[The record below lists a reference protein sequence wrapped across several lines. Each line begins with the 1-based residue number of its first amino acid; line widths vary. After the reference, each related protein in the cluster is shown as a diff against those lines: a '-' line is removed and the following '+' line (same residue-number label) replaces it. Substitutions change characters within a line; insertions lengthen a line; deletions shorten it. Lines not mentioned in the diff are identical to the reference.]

1 MWSLYRAMGRHVGDG
16 EFYWA
21 LGCIDANIVAP
32 APPTPDAAAAAAAD
46 AAAAIAAATFATW
59 PPAQAAL
66 AATPRG
72 RVLQQRLC
80 DRPPLEP
87 EALAQAGGVT
97 LLGDALHAMIPSLGQ
112 GACSALEGAL
122 ELAQC
127 IAAAAAAAP
136 AAAGEQTAA
145 EADVGGSGSGDASQQ
160 RTDALHAALRR
171 YEAARLARA
180 TAIQLR
186 SATAGAAAYGGKPGQ
201 PRGGTTNGG
210 SVAAASVPATAA
222 TPMESAAA
230 ATVPRQAPQ
239 SAASMTDWLFRYES
253 PHADVALEQ
262 PAAAC
267 S

>member
-1 MWSLYRAMGRHVGDG
+1 VGDD

-21 LGCIDANIVAP
+21 LGCIDANVVAP
-32 APPTPDAAAAAAAD
+32 APHTPDAAAAAAVD
-46 AAAAIAAATFATW
+46 AAAAIAAATFVTW
-59 PPAQAAL
+59 PPAVAAL

-80 DRPPLEP
+80 DRPPLQP
-87 EALAQAGGVT
+87 DALSHAGGVT
-97 LLGDALHAMIPSLGQ
+97 LVGDALHAMIPSLGQ

-127 IAAAAAAAP
+127 IAAAAATEP
-136 AAAGEQTAA
+136 AAASEQVATGAG
-145 EADVGGSGSGDASQQ
+145 VGGGSESGGVAAKE
-160 RTDALHAALRR
+160 RPADALHAALRR

-201 PRGGTTNGG
+201 TRG
-210 SVAAASVPATAA
+210 VVAASVPSTAA

-230 ATVPRQAPQ
+230 ATVPQQAPQ
-239 SAASMTDWLFRYES
+239 SAATMMDWLFRYES
-253 PHADVALEQ
+253 PHAEVALEQ
-262 PAAAC
+262 LTAARQC
-267 S
+267 L